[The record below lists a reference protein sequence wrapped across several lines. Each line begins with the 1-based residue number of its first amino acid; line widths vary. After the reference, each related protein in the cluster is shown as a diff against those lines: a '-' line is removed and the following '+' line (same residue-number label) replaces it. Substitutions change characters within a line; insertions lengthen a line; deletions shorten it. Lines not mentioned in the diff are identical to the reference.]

1 MSFLYFSI
9 FVYFGVTGR
18 LRRDY
23 ICAQIFLRVFQENF
37 DLSRK
42 INFKMHYIQKPL
54 EGRNIKL
61 QNISYSKGE
70 RLVKVERHD
79 GHYIFN

>member
-18 LRRDY
+18 LWRDY
-23 ICAQIFLRVFQENF
+23 IRAQIILRVCQEIF

-42 INFKMHYIQKPL
+42 IKFKMHYIQKPL
-54 EGRNIKL
+54 EGRNVKL
-61 QNISYSKGE
+61 QNVSYSKGE
-70 RLVKVERHD
+70 ILVKVE
-79 GHYIFN
+79 